1 MRDGSH
7 GAALLAVVHYYC
19 PEQMKLDGECGL
31 RLSRGPGGLEGVQIA
46 SVDDEAGRGSP
57 EYLAPAGVARGCVDL
72 ATDAW
77 AWPALYL
84 VGGVWDIYG
93 SVFPVSDWTDVSGDG

>member
-31 RLSRGPGGLEGVQIA
+31 RLSRGPRGLEGVQIA
-46 SVDDEAGRGSP
+46 GVDDEAGRGSP
-57 EYLAPAGVARGCVDL
+57 EYLAPAGAAHGCVDL
-72 ATDAW
+72 ATAGLGLACVVPGW
-77 AWPALYL
+77 EG
-84 VGGVWDIYG
+84 VGHIW
-93 SVFPVSDWTDVSGDG
+93 